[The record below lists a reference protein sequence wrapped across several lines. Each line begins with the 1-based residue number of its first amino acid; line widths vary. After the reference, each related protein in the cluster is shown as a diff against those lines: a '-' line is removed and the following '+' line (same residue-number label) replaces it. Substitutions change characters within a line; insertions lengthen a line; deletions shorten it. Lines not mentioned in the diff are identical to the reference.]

1 MTRRF
6 STIGYNDLLSAMY
19 VALYL
24 VQLQTH
30 INQSK
35 SLIAVAQRVL
45 DYRTK
50 ELKIQEDKQAA
61 GLNLK
66 TDILSTK
73 AQVAKANADV
83 YAAQLAYTLAVSE
96 LKSLIGN

>member
-1 MTRRF
+1 
-6 STIGYNDLLSAMY
+6 
-19 VALYL
+19 
-24 VQLQTH
+24 
-30 INQSK
+30 
-35 SLIAVAQRVL
+35 L

-83 YAAQLAYTLAVSE
+83 YTAQLAYTLAVSE